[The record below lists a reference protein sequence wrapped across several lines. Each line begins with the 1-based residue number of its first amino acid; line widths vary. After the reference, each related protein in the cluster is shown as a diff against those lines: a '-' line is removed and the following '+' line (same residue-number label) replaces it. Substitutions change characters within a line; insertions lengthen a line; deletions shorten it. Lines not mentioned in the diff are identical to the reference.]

1 MKIKSILFLIFSFIN
16 LFVTAQS
23 DFSSPYSIYGIG
35 QENLNYYGGFTAMG
49 NTGIGYRSSPI
60 IINKSNPASLTTIS
74 KNSFLYEVGF
84 NNTLSY
90 QKDKYVSQQN
100 YDFNFTHLAMA
111 FSVNKNWGMSFGI
124 MPYSK
129 VSYEIDII
137 QPVEGSLSD
146 YITKVKGSGG
156 LNEVFWGQG
165 FKLRNN
171 LSIGIE
177 LAGLFG
183 SISQE
188 QWIYVG
194 TSSTY
199 LNDKNVY
206 FSLGANAG
214 IQYSL
219 NNFLGTKTT
228 FGATINLPTV
238 LRGSKAYVG
247 TKSSTIISSE
257 FNQNADD
264 FDLPLKLGV
273 GISSQINK
281 NLLLNLDYRKNYW
294 GNTNQSNNNSVY
306 IDQTIYGIGFEFKPS
321 SNLNSYWS
329 NVKYRAGANYDSGYL
344 NISNENINRYSFS
357 LGLGLPVSKNNFSST
372 ININYSY
379 GREGTLSNG
388 LIQDNFHKLSFN
400 LSLLGNWFKKAK
412 IF

>member
-1 MKIKSILFLIFSFIN
+1 M
-16 LFVTAQS
+16 AQS
-23 DFSSPYSIYGIG
+23 DFSSPYSIYGVG
-35 QENLNYYGGFTAMG
+35 QEDLNYYGGFSAMG
-49 NTGIGYRSSPI
+49 NTGIGYRSSSI
-60 IINKSNPASLTTIS
+60 IINKANPASLTTIS

-90 QKDKYVSQQN
+90 QKDKYVNQQN

-111 FSVNKNWGMSFGI
+111 FSVNKFWSMSGGI

-129 VSYEIDII
+129 VSYEIDIV
-137 QPVEGSLSD
+137 QPVEGSPSN

-156 LNEVFWGQG
+156 LNEIFWGHG
-165 FKLRNN
+165 FKLKNN
-171 LSIGIE
+171 LSIGVE
-177 LAGLFG
+177 LVGLFG

-194 TSSTY
+194 TNTTY

-228 FGATINLPTV
+228 FGATVNFPTT
-238 LRGSKAYVG
+238 LRAAEAYIG
-247 TKSSTIISSE
+247 TKSNAIISSE

-264 FDLPLKLGV
+264 FDLPLKFGV
-273 GISSQINK
+273 GVSSQINK
-281 NLLLNLDYRKNYW
+281 NLLINVDYRKNYW
-294 GNTNQSNNNSVY
+294 AKTNQLDNTSAY
-306 IDQTIYGIGFEFKPS
+306 KDQSIYGIGFEFKPS

-344 NISNENINRYSFS
+344 NISNEDINRYSFS
-357 LGLGLPVSKNNFSST
+357 LGIGLPVSNNSFSST

-379 GREGTLSNG
+379 GKEGTTAKG
-388 LIQDNFHKLSFN
+388 LIQENFHKLSIN
-400 LSLLGNWFKKAK
+400 LSLLGNWFQKPK

>member
-35 QENLNYYGGFTAMG
+35 RENLNYYGGFTAMG

-60 IINKSNPASLTTIS
+60 TINKSNPASLTTIS

-90 QKDKYVSQQN
+90 QKDKYASQQN
-100 YDFNFTHLAMA
+100 YDFNFTHLALA
-111 FSVNKNWGMSFGI
+111 FSVNKFWSMSGGI

-129 VSYEIDII
+129 VSYEIDIV
-137 QPVEGSLSD
+137 QPVEGSPSN

-156 LNEVFWGQG
+156 LNEIFWGQG
-165 FKLRNN
+165 FKLKNN

-177 LAGLFG
+177 LVGLFG

-228 FGATINLPTV
+228 LGTTINFPTV
-238 LRGSKAYVG
+238 LRAAEASVG
-247 TKSSTIISSE
+247 TTSSAIISSE

-264 FDLPLKLGV
+264 FNLPLKLGV
-273 GISSQINK
+273 GVSSQINK
-281 NLLLNLDYRKNYW
+281 NILVNIDYRKNYW
-294 GNTNQSNNNSVY
+294 AKTNQLDNTSAY
-306 IDQTIYGIGFEFKPS
+306 KDQSIYGIGFEFKPS

-344 NISNENINRYSFS
+344 NISNEDINRYSFS
-357 LGLGLPVSKNNFSST
+357 LGIGLPVSNNSFSST
-372 ININYSY
+372 LNINYSY
-379 GREGTLSNG
+379 GKEGTTAKG
-388 LIQDNFHKLSFN
+388 LIQENFHKLSLNF
-400 LSLLGNWFKKAK
+400 SLLGNWFQKPK